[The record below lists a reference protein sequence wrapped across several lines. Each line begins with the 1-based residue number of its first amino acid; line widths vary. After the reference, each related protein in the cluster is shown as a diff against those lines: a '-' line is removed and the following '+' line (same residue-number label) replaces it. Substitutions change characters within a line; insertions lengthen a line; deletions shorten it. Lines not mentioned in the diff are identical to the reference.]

1 MSNTYRRK
9 LYRMPEQGMVKG
21 VCAGLADYFNVPV
34 PLIRTITV
42 LSLFFGLFGI
52 TVLAYII
59 LTFVMDPAPAGYL
72 SEEKNREPSAS
83 AQKMLDEVDYQLRA
97 GETRL
102 RQMERYITSD
112 TYSVRSR
119 FRNL

>member
-9 LYRMPEQGMVKG
+9 LYRLPEQGMVKG
-21 VCAGLADYFNVPV
+21 VCAGLANYFDVPV

-59 LTFVMDPAPAGYL
+59 LTFVMDPAPEGYL
-72 SEEKNREPSAS
+72 EEGKEREPSAK
-83 AQKMLDEVDYQLRA
+83 KMLDEVDYQLRA
-97 GETRL
+97 GEARL
-102 RQMERYITSD
+102 RQMERYITSE

-119 FRNL
+119 FRQL